1 VSIGERSRKAA
12 KAAAARLGL
21 ERQLERAY
29 ELTNRT
35 ARRDRIDNEHLRL
48 LLAFVLAPD
57 SNCIDI
63 GAHRG
68 DVLREMRRLAP
79 HGQHIAFEPVPES
92 HEALRREF
100 PDVEVR
106 GVAVSDAPGE
116 ASFVHV
122 PALPSYSGFR
132 RHTYPSPQA
141 TNEITVRV
149 ESLDTA
155 LPDGYVPTL
164 IKVDVEGAERQVFEG
179 AIETITR
186 HRPTVVFEHGAGAAD
201 HYGTAPEHV
210 YDLLVER
217 AGLRIF
223 DIDGRGPYTRSEF
236 QAVFTQPIW
245 NFVAHA

>member
-1 VSIGERSRKAA
+1 MSIGRRSRAVA
-12 KAAAARLGL
+12 KAAAARLGV
-21 ERQLERAY
+21 EHQLERAY
-29 ELTNRT
+29 EFTNRT

-57 SNCIDI
+57 SNCIDV

-79 HGQHIAFEPVPES
+79 HGRHIAFEPVPES

-100 PDVEVR
+100 PDVDVR
-106 GVAVSDAPGE
+106 AVALANAPGE

-132 RHTYPSPQA
+132 RHTYPSPQV
-141 TNEITVRV
+141 TNEIIVRV
-149 ESLDTA
+149 EALDTA

-179 AIETITR
+179 AIETISR
-186 HRPTVVFEHGAGAAD
+186 YRPTIVFEHGVGAAD
-201 HYGTAPEHV
+201 HYGTSPEHV
-210 YDLLVER
+210 YDLLVEQAR
-217 AGLRIF
+217 LRIF
-223 DIDGRGPYTRSEF
+223 DIGGGGPYTRSDF
-236 QAVFTQPIW
+236 QAVFTEPIW